1 MKHSRLCNARFDFA
15 HRANSTDARRTF
27 VYELLCTFVLAITL
41 PSLASDE
48 TRQAAFFDS
57 VQAGYLREYQACT
70 GDMSFVSAK
79 DLLQWKQQMNA
90 LAVSKEYL
98 DLLKEYR
105 RLDTTGNVLPCKV
118 LAWNRKRKELQA
130 VREDTLSRNLLA
142 AEELQN
148 AENEA
153 GDLAKTRYDVPGL
166 PFGLS
171 KKSFLLVFSNTFRL
185 PFVDQG
191 NYIYINDMVWGS
203 RTFLTAFYFDKMG
216 RYFKY
221 EIEGPSVPAD
231 RVNSAV
237 RPDAEYLSHELA
249 GRFGEPSRRYSIG
262 FFDIKS
268 GVLCPYKAWDAAGFD
283 VCVGLSMNKYRYYAK
298 AVIAAHEIRK
308 PAVQTDS
315 AEVNGRDIFR

>member
-1 MKHSRLCNARFDFA
+1 MKQAEILVVLIFSFA
-15 HRANSTDARRTF
+15 GPIMAT
-27 VYELLCTFVLAITL
+27 
-41 PSLASDE
+41 DE
-48 TRQAAFFDS
+48 TRQTAFFDS

-70 GDMSFVSAK
+70 GDMSFVPSK
-79 DLLQWKQQMNA
+79 DLLQWKEQMNA

-105 RLDTTGNVLPCKV
+105 RVDTTGNVLPCRV

-130 VREDTLSRNLLA
+130 LHEDTLSRDLLA
-142 AEELQN
+142 REELES

-153 GDLAKTRYDVPGL
+153 GDLAKSPYDLPGL

-171 KKSFLLVFSNTFRL
+171 KKSLLLIFKNNMRV
-185 PFVDQG
+185 PFVDEG
-191 NYIYINDMVWGS
+191 NYIYVNNMAWGS
-203 RTFLTAFYFDKMG
+203 RTFLTAFYFDKTG
-216 RYFKY
+216 LYFKY
-221 EIEGPSVPAD
+221 EIEGPSLTAD
-231 RVNSAV
+231 RVNSTV

-268 GVLCPYKAWDAAGFD
+268 GVLCPYKTWDAAGFD
-283 VCVGLSMNKYRYYAK
+283 VYVGLSMNKYRYYAK

-308 PAVQTDS
+308 PGAQTDS
-315 AEVNGRDIFR
+315 SEVRRRDTLQ